1 MWIQP
6 VAHIAAYY
14 AAQYSRTKYPALRAI
29 MAAQMALYR
38 AMSRCKR
45 SATPTKYGT
54 VYSFAN
60 PRYL

>member
-1 MWIQP
+1 MWTQP

-14 AAQYSRTKYPALRAI
+14 ANQYARTRYPALRAI

-38 AMSRCKR
+38 AMSKCKR
-45 SATPTKYGT
+45 SAISTSNGM
-54 VYSFAN
+54 VYPLSN

>member
-1 MWIQP
+1 MWTQP

-14 AAQYSRTKYPALRAI
+14 AEQYARTKYPALKAI

-45 SATPTKYGT
+45 SATLTSHGMVYPLTNPT
-54 VYSFAN
+54 
-60 PRYL
+60 YL

>member
-1 MWIQP
+1 MWTQP

-14 AAQYSRTKYPALRAI
+14 AAQYARTRYPALRAI

-38 AMSRCKR
+38 AMSKCKR
-45 SATPTKYGT
+45 SAISTTSGM
-54 VYSFAN
+54 VYPLSN